1 MSMKRGPR
9 LNVPAAEVAEV
20 AVIAEIVAAGVV
32 AAGGATAISLQYP
45 GKI

>member
-9 LNVPAAEVAEV
+9 LNVPEAAEVAAV
-20 AVIAEIVAAGVV
+20 VIAEIVAAGVV